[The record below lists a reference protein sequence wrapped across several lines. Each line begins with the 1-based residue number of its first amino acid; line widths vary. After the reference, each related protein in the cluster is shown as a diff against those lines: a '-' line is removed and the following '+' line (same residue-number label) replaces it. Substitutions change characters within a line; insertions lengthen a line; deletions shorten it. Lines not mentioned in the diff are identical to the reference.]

1 MAIYTSEMLRKLE
14 HAYAITKHKSQGSE
28 YDAVIIPITGVTQ
41 NQQYRNQLYTGV
53 TRAKKMIIVIGT
65 KQLVKTMVD
74 NDRKM
79 LRYSLLR
86 PLLEIEMNRKDT
98 QEEENTDEE

>member
-1 MAIYTSEMLRKLE
+1 
-14 HAYAITKHKSQGSE
+14 
-28 YDAVIIPITGVTQ
+28 
-41 NQQYRNQLYTGV
+41 
-53 TRAKKMIIVIGT
+53 MIIVIGT

-98 QEEENTDEE
+98 QEEESTDDSEEV